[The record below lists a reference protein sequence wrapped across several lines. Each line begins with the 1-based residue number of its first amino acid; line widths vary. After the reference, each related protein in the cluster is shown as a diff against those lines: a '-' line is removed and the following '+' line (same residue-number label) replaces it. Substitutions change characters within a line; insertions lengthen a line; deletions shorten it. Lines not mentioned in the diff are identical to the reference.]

1 MLVHRFIKLKTVGIC
16 STLLNYLIKN
26 KWCFVRNFSIFILL
40 ILFKI
45 NDQRLQKS
53 DNRVRF
59 VENIND

>member
-1 MLVHRFIKLKTVGIC
+1 MLVHRFIKLKTLGIC

-26 KWCFVRNFSIFILL
+26 KWCFVRNFSIFIL
-40 ILFKI
+40 FKI
-45 NDQRLQKS
+45 NDQRIQKS